1 MYEGQ
6 LFNTSI
12 VKERFY
18 NVLITNLTV
27 GGLVIEMDCTEV
39 CVCVRACM
47 CACALTLIQ
56 SCVCFHTCIYCTTI
70 SFDDLTY
77 EVLFSYI
84 HANLHTLAVQQ

>member
-39 CVCVRACM
+39 CVCVHV
-47 CACALTLIQ
+47 
-56 SCVCFHTCIYCTTI
+56 CVCANSYTVMC
-70 SFDDLTY
+70 
-77 EVLFSYI
+77 LFPYM
-84 HANLHTLAVQQ
+84 HLLHNDIIR